1 MFITIPHRSSNC
13 TEFIAVNPIT
23 AKVVVR
29 YMAGAEYLFRNVS
42 RRKILSLMLNPNI
55 SLGFW
60 NKSLRKNA
68 IKYNPRVKTKRL
80 TFEFI
85 DIAPSNVW
93 LPTSLTN

>member
-68 IKYNPRVKTKRL
+68 IKYNPRLKQKRL

>member
-68 IKYNPRVKTKRL
+68 IKYNPRVKPKRL

-93 LPTSLTN
+93 LPTSLTK